1 MAETTTKRGRGRP
14 KKEVL
19 FRQVSVGIYYQS
31 PNYFRPVQVAQFNVS
46 EKTGDF
52 DHTIINSDPT
62 VVKPSLHGLGMCL
75 DSGFPR
81 YESIDSKT
89 GGVREIYRD
98 TSFDDWVNN
107 LDGGSFQL
115 AGHSF
120 TLGDVVIEYE
130 TE

>member
-1 MAETTTKRGRGRP
+1 MDW
-14 KKEVL
+14 L
-19 FRQVSVGIYYQS
+19 
-31 PNYFRPVQVAQFNVS
+31 YFLS
-46 EKTGDF
+46 
-52 DHTIINSDPT
+52 
-62 VVKPSLHGLGMCL
+62 GL
-75 DSGFPR
+75 PR

>member
-19 FRQVSVGIYYQS
+19 LRQVSVGIYYQS

-89 GGVREIYRD
+89 G
-98 TSFDDWVNN
+98 
-107 LDGGSFQL
+107 
-115 AGHSF
+115 
-120 TLGDVVIEYE
+120 EYE
-130 TE
+130 KFIETLLLMIGLIISTEDHFS